1 METFERQ
8 GIEYRPLG
16 RTGES
21 VSLMGIGGFHIGVPS
36 EAEGIEIVRTAL
48 DQGVN
53 FLDNSWDYGEGESER
68 RMGKALRDGY
78 RDKAFVMTKIDGR
91 TRDAAAR
98 QIDESMQRL
107 GVDVIDLVQL
117 HEIIRMED
125 PVVAFR
131 EGGAIEALIAARDDG
146 KIRYIGFTGHKDPQ
160 IHLKMLA
167 TATAYGFHFDTV
179 QMPLNVLDAHYHS
192 FEKQVLPAL
201 EEEGCG
207 AIGMK
212 PLGGHGQIPKTGTV
226 TAVEAYHYTMNL
238 PISTMVCGCDSLDV
252 LRQALDAAR
261 TFQPLTNQQIQ
272 QLMDRTAEVAKDG
285 AEEVYKT
292 GTSHDGTL
300 GRPDWLG
307 VDYHETPASV

>member
-21 VSLMGIGGFHIGVPS
+21 VSLLGIGGYHIGVPS

-53 FLDNSWDYGEGESER
+53 FLDNAWDYGDGEPER

-78 RDKAFVMTKIDGR
+78 RDKAFLMTKIDGR

-107 GVDVIDLVQL
+107 GVDMIDLVQL

-131 EGGAIEALIAARDDG
+131 EDGAIEALVAARDEG

-160 IHLKMLA
+160 VHLKMLA
-167 TATAYGFHFDTV
+167 TAAAYGFHFDTV

-207 AIGMK
+207 IIGMK
-212 PLGGHGQIPKTGTV
+212 ALGGEGQIAKTGTV
-226 TAVEAYHYTMNL
+226 TATEAYHYAMNL
-238 PISTMVCGCDSLDV
+238 PTATVVCGCDSLDV
-252 LRQALDAAR
+252 LHQALDAAR
-261 TFQPLTNQQIQ
+261 SFEPLSNEQVQ
-272 QLMDRTAEVAKDG
+272 QLMDRTAEVAKNG
-285 AEEVYKT
+285 AKEVYKT

-307 VDYHETPASV
+307 VDYHETPARV